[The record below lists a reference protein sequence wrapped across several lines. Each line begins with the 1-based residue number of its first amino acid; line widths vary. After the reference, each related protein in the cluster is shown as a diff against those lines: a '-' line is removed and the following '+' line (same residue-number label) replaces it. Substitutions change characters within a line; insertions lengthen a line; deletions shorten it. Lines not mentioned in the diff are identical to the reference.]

1 MYSQRSFSVRD
12 PGMADSGIFDTEARR
27 ASKKMEGE
35 AAAELKSKFEL
46 GGKIGSGS
54 FGAGK
59 HTLSFF
65 LYGSPS

>member
-1 MYSQRSFSVRD
+1 
-12 PGMADSGIFDTEARR
+12 MADSGIFDTEARR